1 MKVGLEACLAIVI
14 SALIFTVVK
23 VVRIKYGDMAITHMT
38 SRPYIIAIFIFIIS
52 MLELT
57 TDVIATNIVAQN
69 EFAQLVLLLG

>member
-57 TDVIATNIVAQN
+57 TDLIATNIVA
-69 EFAQLVLLLG
+69 

>member
-1 MKVGLEACLAIVI
+1 MKVGLEVCLAIVI

-57 TDVIATNIVAQN
+57 TDVIATNIVA
-69 EFAQLVLLLG
+69 

>member
-1 MKVGLEACLAIVI
+1 MKVGLEACLAVVI

-38 SRPYIIAIFIFIIS
+38 ARPYIIAIFIFIIS

-57 TDVIATNIVAQN
+57 TDLIATNIVA
-69 EFAQLVLLLG
+69 